1 MRTKTKNFFEDLFVL
16 LIIGV
21 IIFFV
26 YIFFFS
32 DDEKSETLLTNNIVQ
47 EKIEETTKPIINE
60 IKGQIENRVEKI
72 VSVTKQQE
80 QKVEEPSQNVEE
92 NPIHKHEVINN
103 EIKEEEKKIE
113 EPTSLNHINHQ
124 ENMAQTTA
132 PVEKIEEPKKEVIA
146 QTSNPIEISKN
157 NEIVISEEAGKIE
170 TKTLD
175 SQIQDIQTNE
185 NENRDTNDKTNVDQ
199 FFKNFERKVY
209 DNINKNLDKSA
220 LRSGQFVN
228 IRVTFLKDGG
238 YEQLIYVS
246 GNMGYFNL
254 IKSSIE
260 ESFPVVIEDSIKG
273 HFPRYYRMKIEF

>member
-103 EIKEEEKKIE
+103 EIKEEEKKLE
-113 EPTSLNHINHQ
+113 ETSLNHTNHQ
-124 ENMAQTTA
+124 ENMAQTVA
-132 PVEKIEEPKKEVIA
+132 PIEKIEETKTEVIA

-170 TKTLD
+170 TKTPD

-209 DNINKNLDKSA
+209 DNINKNVDKSA

-238 YEQLIYVS
+238 YEQLTYVS

-260 ESFPVVIEDSIKG
+260 ESFPVVIEDFIKG

>member
-16 LIIGV
+16 LIVGF

-32 DDEKSETLLTNNIVQ
+32 DDEKSKTLLTNNIVQ
-47 EKIEETTKPIINE
+47 EKIEETKPIINE

-72 VSVTKQQE
+72 VSVTKQEE
-80 QKVEEPSQNVEE
+80 QKVEEVSQNVEE

-103 EIKEEEKKIE
+103 EIKEEEKKLE
-113 EPTSLNHINHQ
+113 ETSLNHTNHE
-124 ENMAQTTA
+124 ENMAQTVA
-132 PVEKIEEPKKEVIA
+132 PIEETKTEVIA

-170 TKTLD
+170 TKTPD

-209 DNINKNLDKSA
+209 DNINKNVDKSA

-238 YEQLIYVS
+238 YEQLTYVS

>member
-16 LIIGV
+16 LIVGF

-47 EKIEETTKPIINE
+47 EKIEETKPIINE

-72 VSVTKQQE
+72 VSVTKQEE
-80 QKVEEPSQNVEE
+80 QKVEEVSQNVEE

-103 EIKEEEKKIE
+103 EIKEEEKKLE
-113 EPTSLNHINHQ
+113 ETSLNHTNHQ
-124 ENMAQTTA
+124 ENMAQTVA
-132 PVEKIEEPKKEVIA
+132 PIEETKTEVIA

-170 TKTLD
+170 TKTPD

-209 DNINKNLDKSA
+209 DNINKNVDKSA

-238 YEQLIYVS
+238 YEQLTYVS

>member
-47 EKIEETTKPIINE
+47 EKIEETKPIINE

-72 VSVTKQQE
+72 VSVTKQEE
-80 QKVEEPSQNVEE
+80 QKVEEVSQNVEE

-113 EPTSLNHINHQ
+113 ETSLNHTNHQ
-124 ENMAQTTA
+124 ENMAQTVA
-132 PVEKIEEPKKEVIA
+132 PIEETKTEVSA

-170 TKTLD
+170 TKTPD

-209 DNINKNLDKSA
+209 DNINKNVDKSA

>member
-16 LIIGV
+16 LIIGF

-47 EKIEETTKPIINE
+47 EKIEETKPIINE

-72 VSVTKQQE
+72 VSVTKQEE
-80 QKVEEPSQNVEE
+80 QKVEEVSQNVEE

-113 EPTSLNHINHQ
+113 ETSLNHTNHQ
-124 ENMAQTTA
+124 ENMAQTVA
-132 PVEKIEEPKKEVIA
+132 PIEETKTEVIA

-170 TKTLD
+170 TKTPD

-209 DNINKNLDKSA
+209 DNINKNVDKSA

>member
-16 LIIGV
+16 LIVGF

-32 DDEKSETLLTNNIVQ
+32 DDEKSKTLLTNNIVQ
-47 EKIEETTKPIINE
+47 EKIEETKPIINE

-72 VSVTKQQE
+72 VSTTKQQE
-80 QKVEEPSQNVEE
+80 QNVEEVSQNVEE

-113 EPTSLNHINHQ
+113 ETSLNHTNHQ
-124 ENMAQTTA
+124 ENMAQTVA
-132 PVEKIEEPKKEVIA
+132 PIEETKTEVIA

-170 TKTLD
+170 TKTPD

-209 DNINKNLDKSA
+209 DNINKNVDKSA

-238 YEQLIYVS
+238 YEQLTYVS

>member
-16 LIIGV
+16 LIVGF
-21 IIFFV
+21 IIFFI

-32 DDEKSETLLTNNIVQ
+32 DDEKSETLLTTNNIVQ
-47 EKIEETTKPIINE
+47 EKIEETKPIINE

-72 VSVTKQQE
+72 VSVTKQEE
-80 QKVEEPSQNVEE
+80 QKVEEVSQNVEE

-103 EIKEEEKKIE
+103 EIKKEEEKKIE
-113 EPTSLNHINHQ
+113 ETSLNHTNHQ
-124 ENMAQTTA
+124 ENMAQTVA
-132 PVEKIEEPKKEVIA
+132 PIEETKTEVIA

-170 TKTLD
+170 TKTPD

-209 DNINKNLDKSA
+209 DNINKNVDKSA

-238 YEQLIYVS
+238 YEQLTYVS

>member
-16 LIIGV
+16 LIVGF

-32 DDEKSETLLTNNIVQ
+32 DDEKSKTLLTNNIVQ
-47 EKIEETTKPIINE
+47 EKIEETKPIINE

-72 VSVTKQQE
+72 VSTTKQQE
-80 QKVEEPSQNVEE
+80 QKLEEVSQNVEE

-113 EPTSLNHINHQ
+113 ETSLNHTNHQ
-124 ENMAQTTA
+124 ENMAQTVA
-132 PVEKIEEPKKEVIA
+132 PIEETKTEVSA

-170 TKTLD
+170 TKTPD

-209 DNINKNLDKSA
+209 DNINKNVDKSA

>member
-47 EKIEETTKPIINE
+47 EKIEETKPIINE

-72 VSVTKQQE
+72 VSTTKQQE
-80 QKVEEPSQNVEE
+80 QKVEEVSQNVEE

-113 EPTSLNHINHQ
+113 ETSLNHTNHQ
-124 ENMAQTTA
+124 ENMAQTVA
-132 PVEKIEEPKKEVIA
+132 PIEETKTEVIA

-170 TKTLD
+170 TKTPD

-209 DNINKNLDKSA
+209 DNINKNVDKSA

>member
-47 EKIEETTKPIINE
+47 EKIEETKPIINE

-72 VSVTKQQE
+72 VSTTKQQE
-80 QKVEEPSQNVEE
+80 QKVEEVSQNIEE

-103 EIKEEEKKIE
+103 EIKEEEKKLE
-113 EPTSLNHINHQ
+113 ETSLNHTNHQ
-124 ENMAQTTA
+124 ENMAQTVA
-132 PVEKIEEPKKEVIA
+132 PIEKIEETKTEVIA

-170 TKTLD
+170 TKTPD

-209 DNINKNLDKSA
+209 DNINKNVDKSA

>member
-47 EKIEETTKPIINE
+47 EKIEETKPIINE

-72 VSVTKQQE
+72 VSTTKQQE
-80 QKVEEPSQNVEE
+80 QKVEEVSQNVEE

-113 EPTSLNHINHQ
+113 ETSLNHTNHQ
-124 ENMAQTTA
+124 ENMAQTVA
-132 PVEKIEEPKKEVIA
+132 PIEETKTEVIA

-170 TKTLD
+170 TKTPD

-209 DNINKNLDKSA
+209 DNINKNVDKSA

-238 YEQLIYVS
+238 YEQLTYVS

>member
-47 EKIEETTKPIINE
+47 EKIEETKPIINE

-72 VSVTKQQE
+72 VSVTKQEE
-80 QKVEEPSQNVEE
+80 QKVEEVSQNVEE
-92 NPIHKHEVINN
+92 NPIHKHEVMNN

-113 EPTSLNHINHQ
+113 ETSLNHTNHQ
-124 ENMAQTTA
+124 ENMAQTVA
-132 PVEKIEEPKKEVIA
+132 PIEETKTEVIA

-170 TKTLD
+170 TKTPD

-209 DNINKNLDKSA
+209 DNINKNVDKSA

>member
-1 MRTKTKNFFEDLFVL
+1 M
-16 LIIGV
+16 
-21 IIFFV
+21 
-26 YIFFFS
+26 YIFSFS
-32 DDEKSETLLTNNIVQ
+32 QMMKKSETLLTNNIVQ

-103 EIKEEEKKIE
+103 EIKEEEKKTE
-113 EPTSLNHINHQ
+113 ETTSLNHTNHQ
-124 ENMAQTTA
+124 ENMAQTIA
-132 PVEKIEEPKKEVIA
+132 PIEEPKKEVIA

-199 FFKNFERKVY
+199 FFKNFEIKVY
-209 DNINKNLDKSA
+209 DNINKNVDKSA

>member
-16 LIIGV
+16 LIVGF

-32 DDEKSETLLTNNIVQ
+32 DDEKSKTLLTNNIVQ
-47 EKIEETTKPIINE
+47 EKIEETKPIINE

-72 VSVTKQQE
+72 VSVTKQEE
-80 QKVEEPSQNVEE
+80 QKVEEVSQNVEE

-113 EPTSLNHINHQ
+113 ETSLNHTNHQ
-124 ENMAQTTA
+124 ENMAQTVA
-132 PVEKIEEPKKEVIA
+132 PIEETKTEVIA

-170 TKTLD
+170 TKTPD

-209 DNINKNLDKSA
+209 DNINKNVDKSA

>member
-16 LIIGV
+16 LIVGF
-21 IIFFV
+21 IIFFI

-32 DDEKSETLLTNNIVQ
+32 DDEKSETLLTTNNIVQ
-47 EKIEETTKPIINE
+47 EKIEETKPIINE

-72 VSVTKQQE
+72 VSVTKQEE
-80 QKVEEPSQNVEE
+80 QKVEEVSQNVEE

-113 EPTSLNHINHQ
+113 ETSLNHTNHQ
-124 ENMAQTTA
+124 ENMAQTVA
-132 PVEKIEEPKKEVIA
+132 PIEETKTEVIA

-170 TKTLD
+170 TKTPD

-209 DNINKNLDKSA
+209 DNINKNVDKSA

>member
-16 LIIGV
+16 LIVGF

-32 DDEKSETLLTNNIVQ
+32 DDEKSKTLLTNNIVQ
-47 EKIEETTKPIINE
+47 EKIEETKPIINE

-72 VSVTKQQE
+72 VSTTKQQE
-80 QKVEEPSQNVEE
+80 QKVEEVSQNVEE

-113 EPTSLNHINHQ
+113 ETSLNHTNHQ
-124 ENMAQTTA
+124 ENMAQTVA
-132 PVEKIEEPKKEVIA
+132 PIEETKTEVIA

-170 TKTLD
+170 TKTPD

-209 DNINKNLDKSA
+209 DNINKNVDKSA

-238 YEQLIYVS
+238 YEQLTYVS
-246 GNMGYFNL
+246 GNIGYFNL

>member
-16 LIIGV
+16 LIVGF

-47 EKIEETTKPIINE
+47 EKIEETKPIINE

-72 VSVTKQQE
+72 VSVTKQEE
-80 QKVEEPSQNVEE
+80 QKVEEVSQNVEE

-113 EPTSLNHINHQ
+113 ETSLNHTNHQ
-124 ENMAQTTA
+124 ENMAQTVA
-132 PVEKIEEPKKEVIA
+132 PIEETKTEVIA

-170 TKTLD
+170 TKTPD

-209 DNINKNLDKSA
+209 DNINKNVDKSA

-238 YEQLIYVS
+238 YEQLTYVS
-246 GNMGYFNL
+246 GNIGYFNL

>member
-16 LIIGV
+16 LIVGF

-32 DDEKSETLLTNNIVQ
+32 DDEKSKTLLTNNIVQ
-47 EKIEETTKPIINE
+47 EKIEETKPIINE

-72 VSVTKQQE
+72 VSTTKQQE
-80 QKVEEPSQNVEE
+80 QKVEEVSQNVEE

-113 EPTSLNHINHQ
+113 ETSLNHTNHQ
-124 ENMAQTTA
+124 ENMAQTVA
-132 PVEKIEEPKKEVIA
+132 PIEETKTEVIA
-146 QTSNPIEISKN
+146 QTSKPIEISKN

-170 TKTLD
+170 TKTPD

-209 DNINKNLDKSA
+209 DNINKNVDKST

>member
-16 LIIGV
+16 LIVGF
-21 IIFFV
+21 IIFFI

-32 DDEKSETLLTNNIVQ
+32 DDEKSETLLTTNNIVQ
-47 EKIEETTKPIINE
+47 EKIEETKPIINE

-72 VSVTKQQE
+72 VSVTKQEE
-80 QKVEEPSQNVEE
+80 QKVEEVSQNVEE

-103 EIKEEEKKIE
+103 EIKEEEEKKIE
-113 EPTSLNHINHQ
+113 ETSLNHTNHQ
-124 ENMAQTTA
+124 ENIAQTVA
-132 PVEKIEEPKKEVIA
+132 PIEETKTEVIA

-170 TKTLD
+170 TKTPD

-209 DNINKNLDKSA
+209 DNINKNVDKSA

-238 YEQLIYVS
+238 YEQLTYVS

>member
-47 EKIEETTKPIINE
+47 EKIEETKPIINE

-72 VSVTKQQE
+72 VSVTKQEE
-80 QKVEEPSQNVEE
+80 QKVEEVSQNVEE

-103 EIKEEEKKIE
+103 EIKEEEKKLE
-113 EPTSLNHINHQ
+113 ETSLNHTNHQ
-124 ENMAQTTA
+124 ENMAQTVA
-132 PVEKIEEPKKEVIA
+132 PIEETKTEVIA

-170 TKTLD
+170 TKTPD

-209 DNINKNLDKSA
+209 DNINKNVDKSA

>member
-47 EKIEETTKPIINE
+47 EKIEETKPIINE
-60 IKGQIENRVEKI
+60 VKGQIENRVEKI
-72 VSVTKQQE
+72 VSTTKQQE
-80 QKVEEPSQNVEE
+80 QNVEEVSQNVEE

-103 EIKEEEKKIE
+103 EIKEEEKKLE
-113 EPTSLNHINHQ
+113 ETSLNHTNHQ
-124 ENMAQTTA
+124 ENMAQTVA
-132 PVEKIEEPKKEVIA
+132 PIEKIEETKTEVIA

-170 TKTLD
+170 TKTPD

-185 NENRDTNDKTNVDQ
+185 NENREKVRRVI
-199 FFKNFERKVY
+199 FHKEKKRKRE
-209 DNINKNLDKSA
+209 K
-220 LRSGQFVN
+220 
-228 IRVTFLKDGG
+228 
-238 YEQLIYVS
+238 
-246 GNMGYFNL
+246 
-254 IKSSIE
+254 
-260 ESFPVVIEDSIKG
+260 
-273 HFPRYYRMKIEF
+273 

>member
-47 EKIEETTKPIINE
+47 EKIEETKPIINE

-72 VSVTKQQE
+72 VSTTKQQE
-80 QKVEEPSQNVEE
+80 QNVEEVSQNVEE

-103 EIKEEEKKIE
+103 EIKEEEKKLE
-113 EPTSLNHINHQ
+113 ETSLNHTNHQ
-124 ENMAQTTA
+124 ENMAQTVA
-132 PVEKIEEPKKEVIA
+132 PIEKIEETKTEVIA

-170 TKTLD
+170 TKTPD

-209 DNINKNLDKSA
+209 DNINKNVDKSA

>member
-16 LIIGV
+16 LIVGF

-32 DDEKSETLLTNNIVQ
+32 DDEKSKTLLTNNIVQ
-47 EKIEETTKPIINE
+47 EKIEETKPIINE

-72 VSVTKQQE
+72 VSTTKQQE
-80 QKVEEPSQNVEE
+80 QKVEEVSQNVEE

-103 EIKEEEKKIE
+103 EIKEEEEKKIE
-113 EPTSLNHINHQ
+113 ETSLNHTNHQ
-124 ENMAQTTA
+124 ENMAQTVT
-132 PVEKIEEPKKEVIA
+132 PIEETKTEVIA

-170 TKTLD
+170 TKTPD

-209 DNINKNLDKSA
+209 DNINKNVDKSA

>member
-16 LIIGV
+16 LIVGF
-21 IIFFV
+21 IIFFI

-32 DDEKSETLLTNNIVQ
+32 DDEKSKTLLTNNIVQ
-47 EKIEETTKPIINE
+47 EKIEETKPIINE

-72 VSVTKQQE
+72 VSVTKQEE
-80 QKVEEPSQNVEE
+80 QKVEEVSQNVEE

-113 EPTSLNHINHQ
+113 ETSLNHTNHQ
-124 ENMAQTTA
+124 ENMAQTVA
-132 PVEKIEEPKKEVIA
+132 PIEETKTEVIA

-170 TKTLD
+170 TKTPD

-209 DNINKNLDKSA
+209 DNINKNVDKSA

>member
-16 LIIGV
+16 LIVGF

-47 EKIEETTKPIINE
+47 EKIEETKPIINE

-72 VSVTKQQE
+72 VSTTKQQE
-80 QKVEEPSQNVEE
+80 QNVEEVSQNVEE

-103 EIKEEEKKIE
+103 EIKEEEKKLE
-113 EPTSLNHINHQ
+113 ETSLNHTNHQ
-124 ENMAQTTA
+124 ENMAQTVA
-132 PVEKIEEPKKEVIA
+132 PIEETKTEVSA

-170 TKTLD
+170 TKTPD

-209 DNINKNLDKSA
+209 DNINKNVDKSA

>member
-16 LIIGV
+16 LIVGF
-21 IIFFV
+21 IIFFI

-32 DDEKSETLLTNNIVQ
+32 DDEKSETLLTTNNIVQ
-47 EKIEETTKPIINE
+47 EKIEETKPIINE

-72 VSVTKQQE
+72 VSVTKQEE
-80 QKVEEPSQNVEE
+80 QKVEEVSQNVEE

-103 EIKEEEKKIE
+103 EIKEEEEKKIE
-113 EPTSLNHINHQ
+113 ETSLNHTNHQ
-124 ENMAQTTA
+124 ENMAQTVA
-132 PVEKIEEPKKEVIA
+132 PIEETKTEVIA

-170 TKTLD
+170 TKTPD

-209 DNINKNLDKSA
+209 DNINKNVDKSA

-238 YEQLIYVS
+238 YEQLTYVS

>member
-1 MRTKTKNFFEDLFVL
+1 
-16 LIIGV
+16 
-21 IIFFV
+21 
-26 YIFFFS
+26 
-32 DDEKSETLLTNNIVQ
+32 
-47 EKIEETTKPIINE
+47 
-60 IKGQIENRVEKI
+60 KGQIENRVEKI
-72 VSVTKQQE
+72 VSTTKQQE
-80 QKVEEPSQNVEE
+80 QKVEEVSQNVEE

-103 EIKEEEKKIE
+103 EIKEEEKKLE
-113 EPTSLNHINHQ
+113 ETSLNHTNHQ
-124 ENMAQTTA
+124 ENMAQTVA
-132 PVEKIEEPKKEVIA
+132 PIEKIEETKTEVIA

-170 TKTLD
+170 TKTPD

-209 DNINKNLDKSA
+209 DNINKNVDKSA

-238 YEQLIYVS
+238 YEQLTYVS

>member
-32 DDEKSETLLTNNIVQ
+32 DDEKSKTLLTNNIVQ
-47 EKIEETTKPIINE
+47 EKIEETKPIINE

-72 VSVTKQQE
+72 VSTTKQQE
-80 QKVEEPSQNVEE
+80 QKVEEVSQNVEE

-103 EIKEEEKKIE
+103 EIKEEEKKME
-113 EPTSLNHINHQ
+113 ETSLNHTNHQ
-124 ENMAQTTA
+124 ENMAQTVA
-132 PVEKIEEPKKEVIA
+132 PIEETKTEVIA

-170 TKTLD
+170 TKTPD

-209 DNINKNLDKSA
+209 DNINKNVDKSA

-238 YEQLIYVS
+238 YEQLTYVS

>member
-16 LIIGV
+16 LIVGF

-32 DDEKSETLLTNNIVQ
+32 DDEKSKTLLTNNIVQ
-47 EKIEETTKPIINE
+47 EKIEETKPIINE

-72 VSVTKQQE
+72 VSTTKQQE
-80 QKVEEPSQNVEE
+80 QKVEEVSQNVEE

-113 EPTSLNHINHQ
+113 EPTSLNHTNHQ
-124 ENMAQTTA
+124 ENMAQTVA
-132 PVEKIEEPKKEVIA
+132 PIEETKTEVIA

-170 TKTLD
+170 TKTPD

-209 DNINKNLDKSA
+209 DNINKNVDKSA

-238 YEQLIYVS
+238 YEQLTYVS

-273 HFPRYYRMKIEF
+273 HFPRYYRMKLEF

>member
-16 LIIGV
+16 LIVGF

-72 VSVTKQQE
+72 VSTTKQEE
-80 QKVEEPSQNVEE
+80 QKVEEVSQNVEE

-103 EIKEEEKKIE
+103 EIKEEEKKLE
-113 EPTSLNHINHQ
+113 ETSLNHTNHQ
-124 ENMAQTTA
+124 ENMAQTVA
-132 PVEKIEEPKKEVIA
+132 PIEKIEETKTEVIA

-170 TKTLD
+170 TKTPD

-209 DNINKNLDKSA
+209 DNINKNVDKSA

>member
-16 LIIGV
+16 LIVGF

-32 DDEKSETLLTNNIVQ
+32 DDEKSKTLLTNNIVQ
-47 EKIEETTKPIINE
+47 EKIEETKPIINE

-72 VSVTKQQE
+72 VSTTKQQE
-80 QKVEEPSQNVEE
+80 QNVEEVSQNVEE

-103 EIKEEEKKIE
+103 EIKEEEKKLE
-113 EPTSLNHINHQ
+113 ETSLNHTNHQ
-124 ENMAQTTA
+124 ENMAQTVA
-132 PVEKIEEPKKEVIA
+132 PIEETKTEVIA

-170 TKTLD
+170 TKTPD

-209 DNINKNLDKSA
+209 DNINKNVDKSA

-238 YEQLIYVS
+238 YEQLTYVS

>member
-47 EKIEETTKPIINE
+47 EKIEETKPIINE

-72 VSVTKQQE
+72 VSVTKQEE
-80 QKVEEPSQNVEE
+80 QKVEEVSQNVEE

-113 EPTSLNHINHQ
+113 ETSLNHTNHQ
-124 ENMAQTTA
+124 ENMAQTVA
-132 PVEKIEEPKKEVIA
+132 PIEKIEETKTEVIA

-170 TKTLD
+170 TKTPD

-209 DNINKNLDKSA
+209 DNINKNVDKSA

-260 ESFPVVIEDSIKG
+260 ESFPVIIEDSIKG

>member
-21 IIFFV
+21 IIFFI

-72 VSVTKQQE
+72 VSTTKQQE

-103 EIKEEEKKIE
+103 EIKEEEKKTE
-113 EPTSLNHINHQ
+113 ETTSLNHTNHQ
-124 ENMAQTTA
+124 ENMAQTVA
-132 PVEKIEEPKKEVIA
+132 PIEETKTEVSA

-170 TKTLD
+170 TKTPD

-209 DNINKNLDKSA
+209 DNINKNVDKSA

-238 YEQLIYVS
+238 YEQLTYVS

>member
-16 LIIGV
+16 LIVGF

-47 EKIEETTKPIINE
+47 EKIEETKPIINE

-72 VSVTKQQE
+72 VSVTKQEE
-80 QKVEEPSQNVEE
+80 QKVEEVSQNVEE

-113 EPTSLNHINHQ
+113 ETSLNHTNHQ
-124 ENMAQTTA
+124 ENMAQTVA
-132 PVEKIEEPKKEVIA
+132 PIEETKTEVIA

-170 TKTLD
+170 TKTPD

-209 DNINKNLDKSA
+209 DNINKNVDKSA

>member
-47 EKIEETTKPIINE
+47 EKIEETKPIINE

-72 VSVTKQQE
+72 VSVTKQEE
-80 QKVEEPSQNVEE
+80 QKVEEVSQNIEE

-113 EPTSLNHINHQ
+113 ETSLNHTNHQ
-124 ENMAQTTA
+124 ENMAQTVA
-132 PVEKIEEPKKEVIA
+132 PIEKIEETKTEVIA

-170 TKTLD
+170 TKTPD

-209 DNINKNLDKSA
+209 DNINKNVDKSA

-238 YEQLIYVS
+238 YEQLTYVS

>member
-16 LIIGV
+16 LIVGF

-47 EKIEETTKPIINE
+47 EKIEETKPIINE

-72 VSVTKQQE
+72 VSTTKQQE
-80 QKVEEPSQNVEE
+80 QKVEEVSQNVEE

-113 EPTSLNHINHQ
+113 ETSLNHTNHQ
-124 ENMAQTTA
+124 ENMAQTVA
-132 PVEKIEEPKKEVIA
+132 PIEETKTEVIA

-170 TKTLD
+170 TKTPD

-209 DNINKNLDKSA
+209 DNINKNVDKSA

-238 YEQLIYVS
+238 YEQLTYVS

>member
-16 LIIGV
+16 LIVGF

-32 DDEKSETLLTNNIVQ
+32 DDEKSKTLLTNNIVQ
-47 EKIEETTKPIINE
+47 EKIEETKPIINE

-72 VSVTKQQE
+72 VSTTKQQE
-80 QKVEEPSQNVEE
+80 QKVEEVSQNVEE

-113 EPTSLNHINHQ
+113 ETSLNHTNHQ
-124 ENMAQTTA
+124 ENMAQTVA
-132 PVEKIEEPKKEVIA
+132 PIEEIKTEVGA

-170 TKTLD
+170 TKTPD

-209 DNINKNLDKSA
+209 DNINKNVDKSA